1 MENDYQDMQA
11 SLRKFDSPMV
21 KEYKFYATKN
31 VDHKVTGYHKYNVGN
46 GTKDALDN
54 NDLINYGITLMPSM
68 TYKEERLSE
77 GGGIALFC
85 HTDFAKLGRFRINN
99 TLKKRVSRYFLL
111 FLLPLRPKK

>member
-1 MENDYQDMQA
+1 MSIFYIFDAKIAKHKEN
-11 SLRKFDSPMV
+11 
-21 KEYKFYATKN
+21 TKN
-31 VDHKVTGYHKYNVGN
+31 TLALLDHKVTGYHKYNVGN

-54 NDLINYGITLMPSM
+54 NDLINDGITMMPSM

>member
-1 MENDYQDMQA
+1 MSIFYIFDAKIAKHKEN
-11 SLRKFDSPMV
+11 
-21 KEYKFYATKN
+21 TKN
-31 VDHKVTGYHKYNVGN
+31 TLALLDHKVTGYHKYNVGN

-54 NDLINYGITLMPSM
+54 NDLINDGITLMPSM

>member
-1 MENDYQDMQA
+1 MENDYQDVQA

-54 NDLINYGITLMPSM
+54 NDLINDGITLMPSM

-77 GGGIALFC
+77 GGGEVLPGAELAKPFDW
-85 HTDFAKLGRFRINN
+85 DFSHDWNSDWN
-99 TLKKRVSRYFLL
+99 HEWEE
-111 FLLPLRPKK
+111 